1 MKHLDLL
8 NYSVKN
14 LANRKLR
21 SYLTILGIVIGIAAI
36 VVLIS
41 IAQGVN
47 DFIMGQLG
55 ILGADWISITPGSM
69 RQSIMGSYLASSGK
83 LTTNDGEALK
93 SIPGITDVMYELQL
107 MRVPIEYKGESAFV
121 SGGGWTAKIFE
132 FSSLL
137 EVQEG
142 RAFKENERHVVV
154 LGYRVAN
161 DLFKKKVEVNQVVTI
176 GGKNFRVVGILAK
189 KGGLGATM
197 SSMIA
202 MPIEDA
208 REILGT
214 QKLPNQVDEIGVR
227 VAEGYDT
234 EEVGEQ
240 IKAKLRQLHHVAEG
254 EEDFRVITPESI
266 SEMVNTITGTLEVF
280 LSGIAGI
287 AILVGGIGIA
297 NTMFMA
303 VMERT
308 REIGILKAIGA
319 TDRTIIEI
327 FLLEAG
333 IIGLAGGVLGLVLAA
348 LATLVL
354 NYFGVPTDITL
365 ELTLFALLF
374 SLVVGIVAGF
384 FPAKRAAELVPVEA
398 LRYE

>member
-1 MKHLDLL
+1 MQHIDLL
-8 NYSVKN
+8 NYSIKN

-36 VVLIS
+36 VTLIS
-41 IAQGVN
+41 VAQGIN

-55 ILGADWISITPGSM
+55 MLGADWITITPGGM
-69 RQSIMGSYLASSGK
+69 RQTMIGSYLASSGK

-93 SIPGITDVMYELQL
+93 SIPGVKDVLYELQL
-107 MRVPIEYKGESAFV
+107 MRVPIEHKGETAYV
-121 SGGGWTAKIFE
+121 SGGGWNAKIFE

-137 EVQEG
+137 SIGEG
-142 RAFKENERHVVV
+142 RAFKENERHVIV
-154 LGYRVAN
+154 LGYRIAN
-161 DLFKKKVEVNQVVTI
+161 DLFKKKVDVGQTVTI
-176 GGKNFRVVGILAK
+176 GGKNFRVVGILEK
-189 KGGLGATM
+189 KGGLGAAM
-197 SSMIA
+197 SSMVA

-214 QKLPNQVDEIGVR
+214 QRLSNQVDEIGVK
-227 VAEGYDT
+227 VTEGYDA

-240 IKAKLRQLHHVAEG
+240 IKAKLRQLHHVKEG
-254 EEDFRVITPESI
+254 EEDFRVMTPESI
-266 SEMVNTITGTLEVF
+266 AQTVNTITSTLELF

-297 NTMFMA
+297 NTMFMS

-333 IIGLAGGVLGLVLAA
+333 IIGFAGGVLGLALAA
-348 LATLVL
+348 LATLML
-354 NYFGVPTDITL
+354 NYFGVPTDISV
-365 ELTLFALLF
+365 ELAVFALLF
-374 SLVVGIVAGF
+374 SVLVGIVAGF
-384 FPAKRAAELVPVEA
+384 FPAKRAAELVPVDA